1 MYEIALSVNACVRGK
16 TRADVAWLVSSSN
29 SIVPMSF
36 DAIALT
42 PGGGK
47 IGSLVNSA
55 FDGPLIEFANRK
67 LPTGRILNR
76 VITDFE
82 STIADLPTGTNLKFA
97 ILPSDLVEPAVWQAF
112 LDRESVAIVCHI
124 KGDEIVSTEYFNSV
138 TILAA
143 DPKIAEYF
151 NQNESMVVELED
163 QIVTIYHPVTKLVIA
178 GQGPI
183 AEAIEKFA
191 TALGWT
197 VAINSQPSMFAGLTA
212 GLSPMDCAIVM
223 GHDVDNSSQCLSY
236 ALESSAGYI
245 GALGSLKMQENRA
258 DWLAYRDITDLS
270 RVHGPAGFSIGA
282 STPEEIAI
290 SVLAEAI
297 SILKGV

>member
-1 MYEIALSVNACVRGK
+1 MYEIALSVNACVKNK
-16 TRADVAWLVSSSN
+16 TRADIAWLVSSSN
-29 SIVPMSF
+29 SVVPMSF

-47 IGSLVNSA
+47 IGTLIDSA
-55 FDGPLIEFANRK
+55 FDGPLIEHATRK
-67 LPTGRILNR
+67 LATGRILTR
-76 VITDFE
+76 VVTDFE
-82 STIADLPTGTNLKFA
+82 SILTGLPTGTSLKFA
-97 ILPSDLVEPAVWQAF
+97 VLPSDLVEPAVWQSF

-124 KGDEIVSTEYFNSV
+124 KGDEIVSTDYFNSV

-143 DPKIAEYF
+143 DPTIAEYF
-151 NQNESMVVELED
+151 NKKESMIVELEN

-183 AEAIEKFA
+183 AEAIEKMA
-191 TALGWT
+191 GLLGWN
-197 VAINSQPSMFAGLTA
+197 VAINSKPSMFAGLTA

-223 GHDVDNSSQCLSY
+223 GHDVDTSSQCLSY
-236 ALESSAGYI
+236 ALDSAAGYI

-270 RVHGPAGFSIGA
+270 RIHGPAGFSIGA
-282 STPEEIAI
+282 TTPDEIAI
-290 SVLAEAI
+290 SMLAEAI
-297 SILKGV
+297 SVLKGV